1 MNDEMHEMHALQ
13 AAHDDLRQRLHALGF
28 GSNEDING
36 GDVVDAI
43 NAWLEKHHITV
54 SGGDQ

>member
-1 MNDEMHEMHALQ
+1 MNDEMHALQ
-13 AAHDDLRQRLHALGF
+13 AAHDDLHQRLHALGF

-43 NAWLEKHHITV
+43 NAWLEMHHINLC
-54 SGGDQ
+54 GGDQ